1 MSLPRFLTSLELEN
15 ALRRSRA
22 EAEIV
27 AARVA
32 TEEDLR
38 RSRLQVELTA

>member
-1 MSLPRFLTSLELEN
+1 MHIFRFLTTLELEN

-38 RSRLQVELTA
+38 RSRVHV